1 MTGRLLLT
9 AAQRV
14 TAMTRARS
22 ACMHFAH
29 AVRQEDAKAVQAIT
43 DGMERHELAALAI
56 VLAAAADPV
65 RLKVI
70 KEAPDG
76 ERTQVA

>member
-1 MTGRLLLT
+1 
-9 AAQRV
+9 
-14 TAMTRARS
+14 
-22 ACMHFAH
+22 MHFAH